1 MERVVR
7 NTVRALCIVNPA
19 AGGRHSDPADLP
31 GILDRLRESGFE
43 LSVRETAPDSPS
55 AAELAQQAVDEGFE
69 ACLVAGGDG
78 TVQPAALQLL
88 GTGVVLGILPFG
100 SFMNIANGL
109 GVPLEAKSA
118 VDVLIARNVVRCDV
132 GQAGEGE
139 KVFFETAGIGVDA
152 HVFGAARL
160 AERGKRKHALRRLWR
175 AATMGTHRVTIKVDG
190 AEHAHRVFQILVAN
204 SPYYLW
210 SMPIAPDAAMDDG
223 KLEVAVYARMSRFEL
238 MRALI
243 GLWRNGEYPTPPI
256 TYHGSKIEI
265 SSSAPLPVHAD
276 GKVAGTLPLTI
287 TCRPGALAVYA
298 PPAGARP
305 EPTEIAPAER
315 VSA

>member
-1 MERVVR
+1 MDRT
-7 NTVRALCIVNPA
+7 TVRALCIVNPA

-31 GILDRLRESGFE
+31 AILDRLRESGFE
-43 LSVRETAPDSPS
+43 LSVRETAQDSPS
-55 AAELAQQAVDEGFE
+55 AADLAQQAVDEGFD

-88 GTGVVLGILPFG
+88 GTGVILGILPFG

-109 GVPLEAKSA
+109 GIPLEAKSA

-132 GQAGEGE
+132 GQVGEGE
-139 KVFFETAGIGVDA
+139 KVFFETAGVGVDA

-175 AATMGTHRVTIKVDG
+175 AATMGTHRVTIRVDG
-190 AEHAHRVFQILVAN
+190 TEHAHRVFQILVAN
-204 SPYYLW
+204 SPFYLW

-223 KLEVAVYARMSRFEL
+223 KLEVAVYARMGRL
-238 MRALI
+238 QLLTTLI
-243 GLWRNGEYPTPPI
+243 ALWREGHYPTPPI
-256 TYHGSKIEI
+256 TYRGSRVEL
-265 SSSAPLPVHAD
+265 SSRAALPVHAD
-276 GKVAGTLPLTI
+276 GKVVGMLPLTI
-287 TCRPGALAVYA
+287 SCRPGALAVYA
-298 PPAGARP
+298 PPAEARP
-305 EPTEIAPAER
+305 EPTATAPAER